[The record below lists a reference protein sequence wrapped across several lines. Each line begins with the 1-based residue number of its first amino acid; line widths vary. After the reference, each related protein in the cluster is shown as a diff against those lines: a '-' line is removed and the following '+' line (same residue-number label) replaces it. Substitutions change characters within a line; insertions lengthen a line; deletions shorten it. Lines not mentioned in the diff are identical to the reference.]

1 MFKQG
6 KGANIHVAI
15 KIYAIADLLQ
25 GEIAILMQHEKTE
38 AWCFF
43 AEFWQDFGRI
53 LCRIFG
59 RILLIYA

>member
-38 AWCFF
+38 AWCFL
-43 AEFWQDFGRI
+43 QSFGRI
-53 LCRIFG
+53 SAGFYVGFLDVS
-59 RILLIYA
+59 Y